1 MRKIRLLDE
10 EEHMM
15 LAKRFSLALIWLIAV
30 VFVLTIVGGCSPTMS
45 GMVKDDTTL
54 TNTSKELAQ
63 TSDVNQYRGPKLRVG
78 VVNFQN
84 KTPSKVLGVGEAA
97 ADILGTILQKT
108 DNFIVIPQDDIE
120 AILNQQRMGATGVVN
135 PETAAQMGQVLG
147 LNAIVTGAVTAYS
160 ETEEGYDYVIKKGKK
175 QIARV
180 TVDYRIV
187 DTTTGVQLMADSGA
201 GIYEKKAGSF
211 LGMGTKAAYDTDLR
225 DGALRDALTKAM
237 VNMMKKLGTRKWNGR
252 IAQVEGRSLY
262 INAGQKSGLEVG
274 TRLKVFRAGKA
285 IIDPVTKVKLGT
297 TENLIGEAIVQ
308 QNDIGDSADLS
319 IANPTSGAGFSAGDI
334 VKLSGK

>member
-1 MRKIRLLDE
+1 MKQASWLTLAIMLLVSV
-10 EEHMM
+10 
-15 LAKRFSLALIWLIAV
+15 APII
-30 VFVLTIVGGCSPTMS
+30 GGCSPTMS
-45 GMVKDDTTL
+45 GAVKDDTTL
-54 TNTSKELAQ
+54 TDTSKQLKT
-63 TSDVNQYRGPKLRVG
+63 TSDVTEYKGPKLRVG

-84 KTPSKVLGVGEAA
+84 KTPSRVLGIGEAA

-108 DNFIVIPQDDIE
+108 DRFIVIPQQDME
-120 AILNQQRMGATGVVN
+120 SILSQQSMGATGVIN
-135 PETAAQMGQVLG
+135 PDTAAEMGKVMG

-160 ETEEGYDYVIKKGKK
+160 ETEEGADYLVAKSKK

-201 GIYEKKAGSF
+201 GIYSKSASKV
-211 LGMGTKAAYDTDLR
+211 LGMGSKAGYDPDLR

-237 VNMMKKLGTRKWNGR
+237 VNMMQKLGARKWNGR
-252 IAQVEGRSLY
+252 VAQIDGEDLY
-262 INAGQKSGLEVG
+262 INAGQRSGLNVG
-274 TRLKVFRAGKA
+274 AKLKVFRSGKD
-285 IIDPVTKVKLGT
+285 IIDPVTKMKLGT

-308 QNDIGDSADLS
+308 QNDLGDQADLS
-319 IANPTSGAGFSAGDI
+319 IARPTSGTGFKAGDI